1 MSEVRTRRARRTRA
15 QWQEIIRRGERSPQS
30 VEAICTAESVSTAS
44 YYLWRK
50 RLRAEGSDSAVCR
63 TSPAHFVELG
73 PLAAA
78 PSDWDVEL
86 ELGGEVVL
94 RLRRS

>member
-1 MSEVRTRRARRTRA
+1 MSEVRTRHKRRSRE
-15 QWQEIIRRGERSPQS
+15 QWQEIIRRGASSPQS
-30 VEAICTAESVSTAS
+30 VEAFCAGESVSTAS

-50 RLRAEGSDSAVCR
+50 RLRVEGNGSAEHQSS
-63 TSPAHFVELG
+63 SAHFVELG

-78 PSDWDVEL
+78 PSGWDVEL